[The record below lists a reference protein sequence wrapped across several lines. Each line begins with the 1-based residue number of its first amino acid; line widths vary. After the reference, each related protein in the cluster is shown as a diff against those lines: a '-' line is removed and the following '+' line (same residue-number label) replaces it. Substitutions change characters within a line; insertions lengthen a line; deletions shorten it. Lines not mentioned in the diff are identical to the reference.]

1 MTKKAVKNIGASIRD
16 RLRNEAKRL
25 GNDFNLILERYA
37 LERVLYRLSC
47 SEYKSR
53 FILKGGMLLS
63 GWATDP
69 YRSTSDRPLP
79 VHYAERGKLCS

>member
-37 LERVLYRLSC
+37 LERVLYRLSY

-63 GWATDP
+63 IWQQIPIGQQEMQISYPTVIVNL
-69 YRSTSDRPLP
+69 R
-79 VHYAERGKLCS
+79 V